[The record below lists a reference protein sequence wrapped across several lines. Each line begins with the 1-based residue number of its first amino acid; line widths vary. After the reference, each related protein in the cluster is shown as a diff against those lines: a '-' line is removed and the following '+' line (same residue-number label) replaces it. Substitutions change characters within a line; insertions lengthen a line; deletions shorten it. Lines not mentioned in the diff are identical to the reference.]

1 MEISLASATYTPLA
15 QPVKSS
21 KQEKP
26 QENQTPAVTAT
37 EKKEALKEH
46 NSKESQALR
55 SLQARDREV
64 RAHEQAHLAVAGRY
78 ANSGVNLEY
87 QRGADGQLYAVGGDV
102 KIDISVVPGDPKATE
117 QKAETIRR
125 AALAPANP
133 SPQDHKIASQAISI
147 ANEARAELLE
157 QSLAFKKE
165 QQEANSQSSKSDS
178 SQSNQ
183 LNERL
188 ARSGAVSSNPTNAA
202 SHQQIDSY
210 I

>member
-1 MEISLASATYTPLA
+1 MEVSITSAAYTPLA
-15 QPVKSS
+15 QPAESP
-21 KQEKP
+21 KQEKS
-26 QENQTPAVTAT
+26 QENQNPAVTAT
-37 EKKEALKEH
+37 EKKQALRDS
-46 NSKESQALR
+46 NSKESQELR

-78 ANSGVNLEY
+78 ATSGVNLKY

-102 KIDISVVPGDPKATE
+102 KIDISVIPGDPKATE

-133 SPQDHKIASQAISI
+133 SPQDHKVASQAISI

-157 QSLAFKKE
+157 QRLALKKE
-165 QQEANSQSSKSDS
+165 QLATNSQPSESDT
-178 SQSNQ
+178 SQRNQ
-183 LNERL
+183 LTERL
-188 ARSGAVSSNPTNAA
+188 ARSGAVSTSPTNAA
-202 SHQQIDSY
+202 SQQQIDSY

>member
-1 MEISLASATYTPLA
+1 
-15 QPVKSS
+15 
-21 KQEKP
+21 
-26 QENQTPAVTAT
+26 
-37 EKKEALKEH
+37 
-46 NSKESQALR
+46 
-55 SLQARDREV
+55 
-64 RAHEQAHLAVAGRY
+64 
-78 ANSGVNLEY
+78 
-87 QRGADGQLYAVGGDV
+87 
-102 KIDISVVPGDPKATE
+102 PGDPKATE